1 MKTKWGL
8 PLATNKFAWLVFAQF
23 SSIVIYLISNYCPH
37 VPQNATPASKVYMPN
52 LAAKQRLSS
61 QRLSSFFPKEE
72 LQGGAETLL
81 IFTNVTGQKHSKT
94 TFFLMF
100 LMFLVNSL

>member
-8 PLATNKFAWLVFAQF
+8 PLAKNKSAWLVFAQF

-37 VPQNATPASKVYMPN
+37 VPQNPAPASKVYMPN

-72 LQGGAETLL
+72 LQGSAEILL
-81 IFTNVTGQKHSKT
+81 MLLVKNIQKPCVS
-94 TFFLMF
+94 
-100 LMFLVNSL
+100 